1 MESYLRN
8 KIDFDETTQ
17 YGQGIWILIRSIVFK
32 IVFAALAA
40 VFLTGCVNFGP
51 ASVARDRF
59 EYTDAISESW
69 KRQMLLNMVKLRYRD
84 APIFLDVSSIINQY
98 ALEGEIDLGLSWS
111 DGLAGNSQSI
121 GGRGRY
127 ADRPTITYQPL
138 MGKKFARSLMTPIPP
153 SAILSLSQ
161 SGYRIDSVFRLCV
174 QSINGIYN
182 RFGRFAS
189 AIHADPEYY
198 ELMASLRTIQDSWG
212 FGVRIENPK
221 SEEWEAVLFFRTEN
235 VDPEVAEEIATV
247 KGSLGLN
254 SKLAKYQVVYGS
266 IARDDTEIAI
276 QTRSMLEILN
286 ELGSY
291 INVPEDHVTEKRVS
305 PNPVDEKLYA
315 QRLIRVYST
324 VEKPENAY
332 VAVNYRS
339 HWFWIDD
346 RDLQSKGLFTFLM
359 FLFSLAETGETE
371 RAPVLTLPAG

>member
-1 MESYLRN
+1 MESCIRN
-8 KIDFDETTQ
+8 KFGFDGVAL
-17 YGQGIWILIRSIVFK
+17 YCQGNWTLIRPIVC
-32 IVFAALAA
+32 IIIFAALA
-40 VFLTGCVNFGP
+40 VTSLTSCATFGP
-51 ASVARDRF
+51 ATVARDRF
-59 EYTDAISESW
+59 KYTDAISESW
-69 KRQMLLNMVKLRYRD
+69 KRQMLLNMVKLRYKD

-98 ALEGEIDLGLSWS
+98 ALEGEIDIGLSWS
-111 DGLAGNSQSI
+111 DGLAGNSQGI

-153 SAILSLSQ
+153 SAILSLNQ
-161 SGYRIDSVFRLCV
+161 SGYRTDSVFRLCV

-182 RFGRFAS
+182 RFGRFTS

-198 ELMASLRTIQDSWG
+198 ELMASLRTIQDSRG
-212 FGVRIENPK
+212 FGVRIKNPK
-221 SEEWEAVLFFRTEN
+221 SEEWEAALFFRTEN

-247 KGSLGLN
+247 KDLLGLN
-254 SKLAKYQVVYGS
+254 SKLAEYQVVYGS
-266 IARDDTEIAI
+266 FARDDTEIAI

-291 INVPEDHVTEKRVS
+291 IDVPEDHVTEKRVS

-315 QRLIRVYST
+315 QRLIRVYSA
-324 VEKPENAY
+324 VEKPDNAY
-332 VAVNYRS
+332 VAANYRS